1 MTVVVVVLLVVAGG
15 FGAVAR
21 FVLDGVVLKRFAGA
35 FPLGT
40 VLINLTGSFT
50 LGLLTG
56 LALAQVLPDPVRL
69 VAGTGFLG
77 GYTTF
82 STASVETVRLLQQ
95 RRVAASLAYGPGV
108 LVGFL
113 LCCLGIWLGARRA
126 RPEAVS

>member
-1 MTVVVVVLLVVAGG
+1 MTVVVVLLVVAGG

-21 FVLDGVVLKRFAGA
+21 FVVDGVVRKGFAVA

-40 VLINLTGSFT
+40 VLINLTGSFV

-82 STASVETVRLLQQ
+82 STATFETVRLVQE
-95 RRVAASLAYGPGV
+95 RRLPAAILNGLGTLVATTALAGLG
-108 LVGFL
+108 LVIGL
-113 LCCLGIWLGARRA
+113 SA
-126 RPEAVS
+126 